1 MDLTAGGGYAHKLE
15 TYLVHKVGVRRGK
28 DWSMQD
34 IYSRDSL
41 MLINETQETLTVI
54 REERGRVCAGC
65 NTKV

>member
-1 MDLTAGGGYAHKLE
+1 MDLTAGGEYAHKLE

-34 IYSRDSL
+34 IYPRGSL
-41 MLINETQETLTVI
+41 MLINETQGTSTVI
-54 REERGRVCAGC
+54 REERGWLCAGC